1 MSGEGPLNDWNEL
14 LDEFRALGGT
24 AENIR
29 LGHGEFGRGLFPVD
43 PAKPVVIDI
52 PENLIVATADMI
64 FANGAPRVGPA
75 VKIGERERTWLD
87 RYQAEAPG
95 SWSRPSS

>member
-1 MSGEGPLNDWNEL
+1 MIACGSKSADNTMRLPLPTESTHLTTWDEL

-24 AENIR
+24 ADNIR

-52 PENLIVATADMI
+52 PDNLLVATADMVLV
-64 FANGAPRVGPA
+64 NGVPRVA
-75 VKIGERERTWLD
+75 
-87 RYQAEAPG
+87 
-95 SWSRPSS
+95 